1 MSTSLSFP
9 ANPTSGQ
16 TYTYG
21 NITWTWNG
29 STWDMF
35 SRSDSFG
42 NPKVSR
48 LAIDSD
54 TIYIDTASGNTMT
67 FTDGVTGTKTLADL
81 YGGGGGGSSFWTT
94 PTGGT
99 VTRTSNTTFT
109 VAGDSS
115 NIFGKGLIIKWKEG
129 GADKIGM
136 VSVPSTYS
144 APNTTVTIIGD
155 TMSSIDSNTL
165 KYCLVGVETFL
176 NKFVVYGSINM
187 NGVDVSSAF
196 YAPEPMR
203 VIGADIQVGAAG
215 VTNNTTVDINKN
227 GTSMFAAKPT
237 LSTSTSYSSTPFT
250 ADSGSTLSLGDRVSL
265 DIDAVQTTP
274 AVDLYVQLYMLPTRY
289 LNL

>member
-1 MSTSLSFP
+1 MGTSISFP
-9 ANPTSGQ
+9 SSPTSGQ

-21 NITWTWNG
+21 SNTWTWNG
-29 STWDMF
+29 SAWAMF
-35 SRSDSFG
+35 GRVDNLG
-42 NPKVSR
+42 NPKVGR
-48 LAIDSD
+48 LAIDAD
-54 TIYIDTASGNTMT
+54 TIYIDTASGNTLT
-67 FTDGVTGTKTLADL
+67 FTDGISGTKTLADL
-81 YGGGGGGSSFWTT
+81 LGSGGSSFWST

-115 NIFGKGLIIKWKEG
+115 GIFGKGLIIKWKEG
-129 GADKIGM
+129 GSDKLGM
-136 VSVPSTYS
+136 VSIPSTYS

-155 TMSSIDSNTL
+155 TMSSIDTNTL

-176 NKFVVYGSINM
+176 NKFIVYGSINI
-187 NGVDVSSAF
+187 NGVDVSSAY

-227 GTSMFAAKPT
+227 GTSMFATKPT
-237 LSTSTSYSSTPFT
+237 LSTSSSYSSTPFT